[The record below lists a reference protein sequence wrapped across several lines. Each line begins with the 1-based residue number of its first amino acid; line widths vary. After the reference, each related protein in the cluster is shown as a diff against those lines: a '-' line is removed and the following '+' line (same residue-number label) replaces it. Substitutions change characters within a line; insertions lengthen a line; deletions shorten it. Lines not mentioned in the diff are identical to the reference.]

1 MQLRNRYVPSIYD
14 RKPSYE
20 NRNCNKRSSYPR
32 KSGYNMKATHH
43 KKPNYEENPRND
55 KTLDMTF
62 KSLRKTNKMNYQ
74 KELLFIENQQS
85 QIIKKLNDL
94 KNAIR

>member
-20 NRNCNKRSSYPR
+20 NRNCNKKSSYPR

-74 KELLFIENQQS
+74 KELLFIEKQQS

>member
-14 RKPSYE
+14 RKPTYE
-20 NRNCNKRSSYPR
+20 NRNCNKRSNHQR
-32 KSGYNMKATHH
+32 RSGYNMKATHH
-43 KKPNYEENPRND
+43 KKPNYEETSSNE

-62 KSLRKTNKMNYQ
+62 RSLRKKNKMNYQ
-74 KELLFIENQQS
+74 KELQIIEKQQS

>member
-14 RKPSYE
+14 IKPSYE

-32 KSGYNMKATHH
+32 KSGYMKATHH
-43 KKPNYEENPRND
+43 KKPNYEETPRNE
-55 KTLDMTF
+55 KSLDMTF
-62 KSLRKTNKMNYQ
+62 KNLRKTNKMNYQ
-74 KELLFIENQQS
+74 KELLFIEKQQT

>member
-1 MQLRNRYVPSIYD
+1 M
-14 RKPSYE
+14 
-20 NRNCNKRSSYPR
+20 
-32 KSGYNMKATHH
+32 KSTHH

>member
-32 KSGYNMKATHH
+32 KSGYMKATHH
-43 KKPNYEENPRND
+43 KKPNYEETPRNE
-55 KTLDMTF
+55 KSLDMTF
-62 KSLRKTNKMNYQ
+62 RSLRRTNRTNYQ
-74 KELLFIENQQS
+74 KELLFIEKQQS

>member
-1 MQLRNRYVPSIYD
+1 MEIALL
-14 RKPSYE
+14 
-20 NRNCNKRSSYPR
+20 
-32 KSGYNMKATHH
+32 HH
-43 KKPNYEENPRND
+43 KKPNYEENTRND